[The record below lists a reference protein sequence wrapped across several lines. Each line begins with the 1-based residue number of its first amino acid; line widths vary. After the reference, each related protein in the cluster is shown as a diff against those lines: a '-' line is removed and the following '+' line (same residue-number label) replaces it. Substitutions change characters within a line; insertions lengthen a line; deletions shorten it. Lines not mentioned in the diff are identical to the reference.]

1 MPFKVVDFS
10 SMTEPGSEPFLREV
24 QDALTSRYVIEREL
38 GGGGMSRV
46 FLAREHGLDRRV
58 VVKVMPPELAAGLS
72 LERFRR
78 EIQLAAGLQHPH
90 IIPLLTAGQQGNILY
105 YVMPFVEGESLR
117 SRLAREQ
124 TLPVA
129 DTVRLVRDVVDALA
143 YAHRQGVVHRDIK
156 PDNVLLSA
164 GHAVVTDFGVA
175 KALTA
180 ATTSSHLTSAGLA
193 MGTPAYMS
201 PEQAA
206 ADPET
211 DHRADLYSVGC
222 LAYEMLAGRPP
233 FIDLPPAQMLAAHVT
248 TPAEP
253 VTTYRPDVPLVV
265 SELVMRCLAKRPEDR
280 WQSAE
285 ELRDGLDLF
294 STPAATK
301 SWAVF
306 RRGTPLSQVVER
318 RGAAAVLAGYL
329 LIAGLVAW
337 LGGLGAYRMGLPDW
351 FVPGLLMVLGLGAIT
366 LLGAIVGLWGNLTRR
381 RAVAGLGAALL
392 VLLGAAAASLGLAA
406 AGVGPMGSLVA
417 SGKLTERERVLVAD
431 FDNRAGDSLLGA
443 TVTEAFRTDLTQSRV
458 VTVLQA
464 DGLREA
470 LGRMQR
476 PPGTP
481 VTFDLAREVA
491 IREGIKAVVAGDV
504 ATLGTGYVLTT
515 RLVSAGTGEVLAAFR
530 ETADGPAKLIPAVD
544 RLSHQL
550 RRKIGESLQSIRSD
564 AALDQVTTGSLEALR
579 KYTQAVRALE
589 VENDHDKGV
598 ALLEEAIRLDTTF
611 AMAYRKLGVALSNY
625 NDDPARAR
633 EALTRAFTLRNRLS
647 SRERALAEAMYYT
660 RVEPD
665 EKKAIE
671 TYESLLEI
679 DPQNW
684 VALNNLGVI
693 YLGRRDFDHAIPL
706 MRRAA
711 TVDSS
716 PTRYAG
722 LVEAEVEGGQ
732 LATARRD
739 YVTVASRFPGH
750 PMTYGLQ
757 SSLAYVDG
765 DYDAAESALR
775 AAVAAARP
783 SKDMQEIGRTRLAL
797 LLAMRG
803 RLREAL
809 ALADQIHQE
818 SMQRD
823 TSATNRAQRG
833 LQRALDEANVDLW
846 VRERSD
852 RVPHLLDSALAT
864 NPIDRIPMQK
874 RPYAELSRL
883 YTLTGHTVRGRALLN
898 EAEKV
903 ETAIHGGQ
911 PPVDMMVEPDLNL
924 ARGDLAYAS
933 GQVDSAL
940 TYYRQAGAHKAP
952 LFGMP
957 EIGFLYDKTG
967 HPDSAATVFRQYLN
981 TVSMARMYLDPIYL
995 GKIYRRLGEL
1005 AEGAGDRKSAA
1016 EYYAKF
1022 VALYRGADPEFTP
1035 LVAKVKDRLAKVS
1048 AES

>member
-1 MPFKVVDFS
+1 MPSKVVDFS
-10 SMTEPGSEPFLREV
+10 SMTAPGSEPFLREV

-285 ELRDGLDLF
+285 ELRDGLDQF

-329 LIAGLVAW
+329 LVAW

-647 SRERALAEAMYYT
+647 SRERGLAEAMYYT
-660 RVEPD
+660 RVQPD

-693 YLGRRDFDHAIPL
+693 YLERRDFDHAIPL

-809 ALADQIHQE
+809 ALADQIHRE

-852 RVPHLLDSALAT
+852 RVPHLLDSALAA
-864 NPIDRIPMQK
+864 NPLDRIPLQK

-883 YTLTGHTVRGRALLN
+883 YTLTGHTVRGRTLLN

-903 ETAIHGGQ
+903 ETAIHGGR
-911 PPVDMMVEPDLNL
+911 PPVVDMMEGPDLNL
-924 ARGDLAYAS
+924 ARGDLAFAS